1 MAIDIGNLQTII
13 NNINADVR
21 SGLPALDPSIPG
33 SAIKV
38 IIEALAARS
47 FDNRQLIAQLI
58 QQAFPQTAI
67 GEFLELWADYDAL
80 TRNAAKISSGTLT
93 VVGTVVTTLVPGGSL
108 LISKSDVTLETQS
121 TVTIAEIQ
129 TTIIDLTLL
138 GSVVTAVTASD
149 HNLASGVFPTISGAN
164 EAGYDGTFVVT
175 VIDNLTFT
183 YIPTTT
189 PSISPATG
197 TIVVTFDGAVV
208 EVESQSPGLDQ
219 NLGAGAIATFS
230 SPIVGVDTTAFV
242 RPDTVDGGT
251 DAESDD
257 NLRIRVLES
266 RAAINSL
273 FSADSLIEL
282 AKTVAGVTRVFV
294 KETTLVTT
302 AVVGAAT
309 VYFMRDGDESPIPSG
324 TDISN
329 VNTVLQAVRPANTL
343 ETDFLV
349 LAPTAVLVPITIGN
363 ISPDTPTMRTSI
375 VDVLKEF
382 FSAQVD
388 FEADVLVDRIKA
400 ALFNAQDTDTG
411 DFLSTFVLSAPAVDV
426 TVVDGAIGTLG
437 TIDIT

>member
-80 TRNAAKISSGTLT
+80 TRNAATISSGSLT
-93 VVGTVVTTLVPGGSL
+93 VVGTIGTDVPGGSL

-121 TVTIAEIQ
+121 TVTIAQIQ
-129 TTIIDLTLL
+129 TTIINLTLL
-138 GSVVTAVTASD
+138 GSTVTAVTASD
-149 HNLASGVFPTISGAN
+149 HNLASGLSPTISGAN

-175 VIDNLTFT
+175 VIDNFTFT

-197 TIVVTFDGAVV
+197 TIDVTFDGAVV
-208 EVESQSPGLDQ
+208 EVESQSAGIDQ

-230 SPIVGVDTTAFV
+230 SPIAGVNTTAFV
-242 RPDTVDGGT
+242 RPDTIDGGT

-257 NLRIRVLES
+257 NLRIRILES

-273 FSADSLIEL
+273 FSADSLSEL

-294 KETTLVTT
+294 KETTLVTA

-329 VNTVLQAVRPANTL
+329 VNDVLQAVRPANTL

-349 LAPTAVLVPITIGN
+349 LAPTAVPVPITLGS

-411 DFLSTFVLSAPAVDV
+411 DFLSTFVLTAPAVDV